1 MAFYR
6 QDPEMASCLKGIL
19 DRFEKEGRPSL
30 QKNIAITWIRYD
42 NTSPSPSS
50 GYGTG
55 WNSNK
60 NYYPASIV
68 KIVYALA
75 TKIWIKKDLIVDS
88 EEIRRALYEM
98 VANSNKSYYP
108 ASIVKI
114 VYALATQIWIKKD
127 LIVDSE
133 ELRRALYEMV
143 ANSNNDA
150 TSYILDLLTG
160 TTSGPSLNEQNFK
173 AWKTQRNVINN
184 WLEQLQ
190 WPEIKNWNCSQKTW
204 NEGPFGREKDFY
216 GENNENRNSMTTD
229 GSARIFESLMTKEM
243 LPKVASEKLIKNF
256 LRSLD
261 PFIRKQDLNNQV
273 DGFLGEG
280 LPYASKLWSKA
291 GLMSE
296 VRHDVAWWEAPNKN
310 PMLVAVFTIGEKLV
324 KDRFLLP
331 AIGSEL
337 NKLAI

>member
-6 QDPEMASCLKGIL
+6 QDPEMAYCLKGLL
-19 DRFEKEGRPSL
+19 DRFEKEGRPNL
-30 QKNIAITWIRYD
+30 QEKIAITCIRYD
-42 NTSPSPSS
+42 KQSPSTSS

-55 WNSNK
+55 WNSNR
-60 NYYPASIV
+60 NFYPASV
-68 KIVYALA
+68 
-75 TKIWIKKDLIVDS
+75 
-88 EEIRRALYEM
+88 
-98 VANSNKSYYP
+98 
-108 ASIVKI
+108 VKI
-114 VYALATQIWIKKD
+114 VYALATQVWLQQD

-133 ELRRALYEMV
+133 ELRRALHEMI

-160 TTSGPSLNEQNFK
+160 TTSGPSLNKSNYQ
-173 AWKTQRNVINN
+173 AWTIQRQLINN
-184 WLEQLQ
+184 WLEELQ
-190 WPEIKNWNCSQKTW
+190 WPEVKNWNCSQKTW

>member
-1 MAFYR
+1 MSFYR

-19 DRFEKEGRPSL
+19 DRFEKEGRPNLL
-30 QKNIAITWIRYD
+30 QNIAITWIRYD
-42 NTSPSPSS
+42 NQTPSLSS

-88 EEIRRALYEM
+88 EE
-98 VANSNKSYYP
+98 
-108 ASIVKI
+108 
-114 VYALATQIWIKKD
+114 
-127 LIVDSE
+127 
-133 ELRRALYEMV
+133 LRRALHEMV

-150 TSYILDLLTG
+150 TGYILDLLTG

-184 WLEQLQ
+184 WLEQLH
-190 WPEIKNWNCSQKTW
+190 WPETKDWNCSQKTW

-216 GENNENRNSMTTD
+216 GKKNENRNSMTTE
-229 GSARIFESLMTKEM
+229 GSARIFESLMTNAMMPKEDNEH
-243 LPKVASEKLIKNF
+243 LKKLF
-256 LRSLD
+256 QRSLD
-261 PFIRKQDLNNQV
+261 PVSRKKDLENQV

-280 LPYASKLWSKA
+280 IPLGSKLWSKA

-296 VRHDVAWWEAPNKN
+296 VRHDVAWWKAPHKN
-310 PMLVAVFTIGEKLV
+310 PMLAVVFTTGKELT
-324 KDRFLLP
+324 KDQFLLP
-331 AIGSEL
+331 AISNEL

>member
-6 QDPEMASCLKGIL
+6 QDPEMAYCLKGLL
-19 DRFEKEGRPSL
+19 DRFEKEGRPNL
-30 QKNIAITWIRYD
+30 QENIAITCIRY
-42 NTSPSPSS
+42 NKQSPSTSS
-50 GYGTG
+50 GYGAG
-55 WNSNK
+55 WNSNR
-60 NYYPASIV
+60 NFYPASV
-68 KIVYALA
+68 
-75 TKIWIKKDLIVDS
+75 
-88 EEIRRALYEM
+88 
-98 VANSNKSYYP
+98 
-108 ASIVKI
+108 VKI
-114 VYALATQIWIKKD
+114 VYALATQVWLQQD

-133 ELRRALYEMV
+133 ELRRALHEMI

-160 TTSGPSLNEQNFK
+160 TTSGPSLNESNYQG
-173 AWKTQRNVINN
+173 WKIQRQLINH
-184 WLEQLQ
+184 WLNDLG

-216 GENNENRNSMTTD
+216 GKKNQNRNNMTTD
-229 GSARIFESLMTKEM
+229 GSARIFESLMTREM
-243 LPKVASEKLIKNF
+243 LPKLASEHLIKVF
-256 LRSLD
+256 HRSLD
-261 PFIRKQDLNNQV
+261 PVIRKQDLNNQV

-296 VRHDVAWWEAPNKN
+296 VRHDVAWWVAPTKN

>member
-30 QKNIAITWIRYD
+30 QNNIAITWIRYD
-42 NTSPSPSS
+42 NQTPSAST

-55 WNSNK
+55 WNSKK
-60 NYYPASIV
+60 N
-68 KIVYALA
+68 
-75 TKIWIKKDLIVDS
+75 
-88 EEIRRALYEM
+88 
-98 VANSNKSYYP
+98 YYP

-114 VYALATQIWIKKD
+114 VYALATQIWIKRD
-127 LIVDSE
+127 LINETD
-133 ELRRALYEMV
+133 ELRRALHEMI

-160 TTSGPSLNEQNFK
+160 TTSGPSLNKQNFE
-173 AWKTQRNVINN
+173 AWKIQRQLIND
-184 WLEQLQ
+184 WLEELQ
-190 WPEIKNWNCSQKTW
+190 WTEIKNWNCSQKTW

>member
-6 QDPEMASCLKGIL
+6 KDPEMASCLKGIL

-42 NTSPSPSS
+42 NQTPSPSN

-60 NYYPASIV
+60 NYYPASV
-68 KIVYALA
+68 
-75 TKIWIKKDLIVDS
+75 
-88 EEIRRALYEM
+88 
-98 VANSNKSYYP
+98 
-108 ASIVKI
+108 VKI
-114 VYALATQIWIKKD
+114 VYALATQIWIKRD
-127 LIVDSE
+127 LIIDTD
-133 ELRRALYEMV
+133 ELRRALNEMI

-160 TTSGPSLNEQNFK
+160 TTSGPSLNVQNFE
-173 AWKTQRNVINN
+173 AWKIQRQLINN
-184 WLEQLQ
+184 WLEELQ
-190 WPEIKNWNCSQKTW
+190 WPEIKHWNCSQKTW

-216 GENNENRNSMTTD
+216 GKNNENRNRMTTE
-229 GSARIFESLMTKEM
+229 GSARLFESLMTHEM
-243 LPKVASEKLIKNF
+243 LPKVSSERFIKNF
-256 LRSLD
+256 QRSLD
-261 PFIRKQDLNNQV
+261 PFFRKQDLENQV

-280 LPYASKLWSKA
+280 LPLSAKLWSKA

-310 PMLVAVFTIGEKLV
+310 PMLVAVFTVGEKLV

>member
-6 QDPEMASCLKGIL
+6 QDPEMAYCLKGLL
-19 DRFEKEGRPSL
+19 DRFEKEGRPYL
-30 QKNIAITWIRYD
+30 QENIAITCIRYD
-42 NTSPSPSS
+42 KQSPSKSS

-60 NYYPASIV
+60 NFYPASV
-68 KIVYALA
+68 
-75 TKIWIKKDLIVDS
+75 
-88 EEIRRALYEM
+88 
-98 VANSNKSYYP
+98 
-108 ASIVKI
+108 VKI
-114 VYALATQIWIKKD
+114 VYALATQVWLQQD

-133 ELRRALYEMV
+133 ELRRALHEMI

-150 TSYILDLLTG
+150 TSYIVDLLTG
-160 TTSGPSLNEQNFK
+160 TTSGPSLNKSNYQ
-173 AWKTQRNVINN
+173 AWTIQRQLINN
-184 WLEQLQ
+184 WLEELQ

-261 PFIRKQDLNNQV
+261 PVIRKQDLNNQV

>member
-6 QDPEMASCLKGIL
+6 QDPEMAYCLKGLL
-19 DRFEKEGRPSL
+19 DRFEKEGRPNL
-30 QKNIAITWIRYD
+30 QENIAITCIRYD
-42 NTSPSPSS
+42 KKSPSASS

-55 WNSNK
+55 WNSNR
-60 NYYPASIV
+60 NFYPASV
-68 KIVYALA
+68 
-75 TKIWIKKDLIVDS
+75 
-88 EEIRRALYEM
+88 
-98 VANSNKSYYP
+98 
-108 ASIVKI
+108 VKI
-114 VYALATQIWIKKD
+114 VYALATQVWLQQD

-133 ELRRALYEMV
+133 ELRRALHEMI

-160 TTSGPSLNEQNFK
+160 TTSGPSLNKTNYQ
-173 AWKTQRNVINN
+173 AWKIQRQLINN
-184 WLEQLQ
+184 WLEELQ
-190 WPEIKNWNCSQKTW
+190 WPEIQNWNCSQKTW

-243 LPKVASEKLIKNF
+243 LPKVASEKLITNF

>member
-6 QDPEMASCLKGIL
+6 QDPEMAYCLKGLL
-19 DRFEKEGRPSL
+19 DRFEKEGRPYL
-30 QKNIAITWIRYD
+30 QENIAITCIRYD
-42 NTSPSPSS
+42 KQSPSTSS

-55 WNSNK
+55 WNSNRFF
-60 NYYPASIV
+60 YPASV
-68 KIVYALA
+68 
-75 TKIWIKKDLIVDS
+75 
-88 EEIRRALYEM
+88 
-98 VANSNKSYYP
+98 
-108 ASIVKI
+108 VKI
-114 VYALATQIWIKKD
+114 VYALATQVWLQQD

-133 ELRRALYEMV
+133 ELRRALNEMI

-160 TTSGPSLNEQNFK
+160 TTSGPSLNKSNYQ
-173 AWKTQRNVINN
+173 AWTIQRQLINN
-184 WLEQLQ
+184 WLEELQ
-190 WPEIKNWNCSQKTW
+190 WPEIQNWNCSQKTW

>member
-6 QDPEMASCLKGIL
+6 QDPEMAFCLEGLL
-19 DRFEKEGRPSL
+19 DRFEQEGYPNL

-42 NTSPSPSS
+42 KKTPSPFN

-55 WNSNK
+55 WNSNTH
-60 NYYPASIV
+60 YYPASV
-68 KIVYALA
+68 
-75 TKIWIKKDLIVDS
+75 
-88 EEIRRALYEM
+88 
-98 VANSNKSYYP
+98 
-108 ASIVKI
+108 VKI
-114 VYALATQIWIKKD
+114 VYALATQIWIREG
-127 LIVDSE
+127 LIIDSE
-133 ELRRALYEMV
+133 EIRRALYEMI

-160 TTSGPSLNEQNFK
+160 TTSGPSLNEERFK
-173 AWKTQRNVINN
+173 AWQIQRNLINN
-184 WLEQLQ
+184 WLEKFQ

-216 GENNENRNSMTTD
+216 GPKNENRNQMTTD
-229 GSARIFESLMTKEM
+229 GIARFFEYLMTNQ
-243 LPKVASEKLIKNF
+243 LFSKVESEQLRKIFN
-256 LRSLD
+256 RSLD
-261 PFIRKQDLNNQV
+261 LFTRKQNPENQV

-280 LPYASKLWSKA
+280 IPLASKLWSKA

-310 PMLVAVFTIGEKLV
+310 PMLVVVFTTGDNLV
-324 KDRFLLP
+324 NNQYLLP
-331 AIGSEL
+331 ALSSEL

>member
-1 MAFYR
+1 
-6 QDPEMASCLKGIL
+6 
-19 DRFEKEGRPSL
+19 
-30 QKNIAITWIRYD
+30 
-42 NTSPSPSS
+42 
-50 GYGTG
+50 
-55 WNSNK
+55 
-60 NYYPASIV
+60 
-68 KIVYALA
+68 
-75 TKIWIKKDLIVDS
+75 
-88 EEIRRALYEM
+88 
-98 VANSNKSYYP
+98 
-108 ASIVKI
+108 
-114 VYALATQIWIKKD
+114 
-127 LIVDSE
+127 
-133 ELRRALYEMV
+133 
-143 ANSNNDA
+143 
-150 TSYILDLLTG
+150 
-160 TTSGPSLNEQNFK
+160 
-173 AWKTQRNVINN
+173 
-184 WLEQLQ
+184 
-190 WPEIKNWNCSQKTW
+190 
-204 NEGPFGREKDFY
+204 
-216 GENNENRNSMTTD
+216 MTTD

-273 DGFLGEG
+273 DGFIGEG

>member
-19 DRFEKEGRPSL
+19 DRLEKEGRPSL
-30 QKNIAITWIRYD
+30 QENIAITWIRY
-42 NTSPSPSS
+42 NNQTPSTSN

-68 KIVYALA
+68 KI
-75 TKIWIKKDLIVDS
+75 I
-88 EEIRRALYEM
+88 
-98 VANSNKSYYP
+98 
-108 ASIVKI
+108 
-114 VYALATQIWIKKD
+114 YALATQIWISKD
-127 LIVDSE
+127 LINDSD
-133 ELRRALYEMV
+133 ELRRALYEMI

-160 TTSGPSLNEQNFK
+160 TTSGPSLNEQNFE
-173 AWKTQRNVINN
+173 AWKIQRQLINN
-184 WLEQLQ
+184 WLEELQ
-190 WPEIKNWNCSQKTW
+190 WSEIKNWNCSQKTW

-216 GENNENRNSMTTD
+216 GKNNENRNRMTTA
-229 GSARIFESLMTKEM
+229 GSARFFESLMTNEM
-243 LPKVASEKLIKNF
+243 IPKGKGEHLQKVF
-256 LRSLD
+256 QRSLD
-261 PFIRKQDLNNQV
+261 PVSRKKDLENQV

-280 LPYASKLWSKA
+280 LPFASKLWSKA

-296 VRHDVAWWEAPNKN
+296 VRHDVAWWKAPNKN
-310 PMLVAVFTIGEKLV
+310 PMLAVVFTTGKELV
-324 KDRFLLP
+324 KDQFLLP
-331 AIGSEL
+331 AISSEL

>member
-19 DRFEKEGRPSL
+19 DRFEKEGHPNL

-42 NTSPSPSS
+42 NQTPSTSN

-68 KIVYALA
+68 KIVYA
-75 TKIWIKKDLIVDS
+75 V
-88 EEIRRALYEM
+88 
-98 VANSNKSYYP
+98 
-108 ASIVKI
+108 
-114 VYALATQIWIKKD
+114 ATQIWIQKD

-133 ELRRALYEMV
+133 ELRRALFEMI
-143 ANSNNDA
+143 ANSSNDA

-160 TTSGPSLNEQNFK
+160 TTSGPCLNEQNFES
-173 AWKTQRNVINN
+173 WKIQRELINN

-190 WPEIKNWNCSQKTW
+190 WSEVKDWNCSQKTW

-216 GENNENRNSMTTD
+216 GKKNENRNSMTTD
-229 GSARIFESLMTKEM
+229 GSARIFESLMTNKII
-243 LPKVASEKLIKNF
+243 PKVENEHLKQLF
-256 LRSLD
+256 QRSLD
-261 PFIRKQDLNNQV
+261 PVSRKKDLENQV

-280 LPYASKLWSKA
+280 LPFASKLWSKA

-310 PMLVAVFTIGEKLV
+310 PMLAVVFTTGKELV
-324 KDRFLLP
+324 KDQFLLP
-331 AIGSEL
+331 AISSEL

>member
-30 QKNIAITWIRYD
+30 QENIAITWIRY
-42 NTSPSPSS
+42 NNQTPLPSN

-75 TKIWIKKDLIVDS
+75 T
-88 EEIRRALYEM
+88 
-98 VANSNKSYYP
+98 
-108 ASIVKI
+108 
-114 VYALATQIWIKKD
+114 QIWIKKD
-127 LIVDSE
+127 LIIDSE
-133 ELRRALYEMV
+133 ELRRALFEMI

-160 TTSGPSLNEQNFK
+160 TTSGPSLNKQNFE
-173 AWKTQRNVINN
+173 AWKIQRQLINN
-184 WLEQLQ
+184 WLEELQ
-190 WPEIKNWNCSQKTW
+190 WPEIRNWNCSQKTW

-216 GENNENRNSMTTD
+216 GKNNENRNRMTTE
-229 GSARIFESLMTKEM
+229 GSARIFESLMTNEM
-243 LPKVASEKLIKNF
+243 LPKVASEKLIKLF
-256 LRSLD
+256 QRSLD
-261 PFIRKQDLNNQV
+261 PVSRKKDLENQV

-280 LPYASKLWSKA
+280 LPFASKLWSKA

-296 VRHDVAWWEAPNKN
+296 VRHDVAWWQAPEKN
-310 PMLVAVFTIGEKLV
+310 PMLAVVFITGKELV
-324 KDRFLLP
+324 KDQFLLP
-331 AIGSEL
+331 AISNEL

>member
-30 QKNIAITWIRYD
+30 QKNIAITWIRY
-42 NTSPSPSS
+42 NNQTPSPSS

-75 TKIWIKKDLIVDS
+75 S
-88 EEIRRALYEM
+88 
-98 VANSNKSYYP
+98 
-108 ASIVKI
+108 
-114 VYALATQIWIKKD
+114 QIWIKKD
-127 LIVDSE
+127 LIINSD
-133 ELRRALYEMV
+133 ELRRALYEMI

-160 TTSGPSLNEQNFK
+160 TTSGPSLNEQNFE
-173 AWKTQRNVINN
+173 AWKIQRKLINN
-184 WLEQLQ
+184 WLEELQ

-216 GENNENRNSMTTD
+216 GQSNENRNMMTTE
-229 GSARIFESLMTKEM
+229 GSARIFESLMTNEM
-243 LPKVASEKLIKNF
+243 IQKGENKHFKKVF
-256 LRSLD
+256 QRSLD
-261 PFIRKQDLNNQV
+261 PVSRKKDLENQV

-280 LPYASKLWSKA
+280 IPLTSKLWSKA

-296 VRHDVAWWEAPNKN
+296 VRHDVAWWVAPKQN
-310 PMLVAVFTIGEKLV
+310 PMLAVVFTTGKELV
-324 KDRFLLP
+324 KDQFLLP
-331 AIGSEL
+331 AISSEL

>member
-42 NTSPSPSS
+42 NQTPSPST

-68 KIVYALA
+68 KIVYA
-75 TKIWIKKDLIVDS
+75 I
-88 EEIRRALYEM
+88 
-98 VANSNKSYYP
+98 
-108 ASIVKI
+108 
-114 VYALATQIWIKKD
+114 ATQIWIKRD
-127 LIVDSE
+127 LIIDTD
-133 ELRRALYEMV
+133 ELQRALFEMI
-143 ANSNNDA
+143 ANSSNDA

-173 AWKTQRNVINN
+173 AWKIQRQLINN
-184 WLEQLQ
+184 WLKELQ
-190 WPEIKNWNCSQKTW
+190 WNEIKDWNCSQKTW
-204 NEGPFGREKDFY
+204 TEGPFGREKDFY
-216 GENNENRNSMTTD
+216 GKINENRNSMTTE
-229 GSARIFESLMTKEM
+229 GIARFFESLMTKEM
-243 LPKVASEKLIKNF
+243 IPKLASDKFIKNF
-256 LRSLD
+256 HRSLD
-261 PFIRKQDLNNQV
+261 PVIRKQDLDNQV

-280 LPYASKLWSKA
+280 LPHASKLWSKA

-296 VRHDVAWWEAPNKN
+296 VRHDVAWWIAPNQN
-310 PMLVAVFTIGEKLV
+310 PMLVAVFTVGEKLA
-324 KDRFLLP
+324 KDRFLIP

>member
-30 QKNIAITWIRYD
+30 QKNIAITWIRY
-42 NTSPSPSS
+42 NNQNPSPSN

-75 TKIWIKKDLIVDS
+75 SQIWIQKDLI
-88 EEIRRALYEM
+88 I
-98 VANSNKSYYP
+98 NS
-108 ASIVKI
+108 
-114 VYALATQIWIKKD
+114 D
-127 LIVDSE
+127 
-133 ELRRALYEMV
+133 ELRRALYEMI

-160 TTSGPSLNEQNFK
+160 TTSGPSLNEQNFE
-173 AWKTQRNVINN
+173 AWKIQRKLVNN
-184 WLEQLQ
+184 WLEELQ

-204 NEGPFGREKDFY
+204 NEGPFGRERDFY
-216 GENNENRNSMTTD
+216 GKSNENRNRMTTE
-229 GSARIFESLMTKEM
+229 GSARIFESLMTNEM
-243 LPKVASEKLIKNF
+243 LPKVESDKFIKVF
-256 LRSLD
+256 QRSLD
-261 PFIRKQDLNNQV
+261 PISRKKDLENQV

-280 LPYASKLWSKA
+280 LPLASKLWSKA

-296 VRHDVAWWEAPNKN
+296 VRHDVAWWKAPNKN
-310 PMLVAVFTIGEKLV
+310 PMLAVVFTTGKELV
-324 KDRFLLP
+324 KDQFLLP
-331 AIGSEL
+331 AISSEL

>member
-19 DRFEKEGRPSL
+19 DRFEKEGRPNL
-30 QKNIAITWIRYD
+30 QKNIAVTWIRY
-42 NTSPSPSS
+42 NNQTPSS
-50 GYGTG
+50 SNGYGTG

-75 TKIWIKKDLIVDS
+75 SQIWIQKDLI
-88 EEIRRALYEM
+88 I
-98 VANSNKSYYP
+98 NS
-108 ASIVKI
+108 
-114 VYALATQIWIKKD
+114 D
-127 LIVDSE
+127 
-133 ELRRALYEMV
+133 ELRRALYEMI

-160 TTSGPSLNEQNFK
+160 TTSGPSLNEQNFE
-173 AWKTQRNVINN
+173 AWKIQRKLINN
-184 WLEQLQ
+184 WLEELQ

-204 NEGPFGREKDFY
+204 NEGPFGRERDFY
-216 GENNENRNSMTTD
+216 GKSNENRNRMTTE
-229 GSARIFESLMTKEM
+229 GSARIFESLMTNEM
-243 LPKVASEKLIKNF
+243 LPKVDSDKFIKVF
-256 LRSLD
+256 QRSLD
-261 PFIRKQDLNNQV
+261 PISRKKDLENQV

-280 LPYASKLWSKA
+280 LPLASKLWSKA

-296 VRHDVAWWEAPNKN
+296 VRHDVAWWEAPNKK
-310 PMLVAVFTIGEKLV
+310 PMLAVVFTTGKEFV
-324 KDRFLLP
+324 KDQFLLP
-331 AIGSEL
+331 AISSEL

>member
-19 DRFEKEGRPSL
+19 DRFEKEGRPNL
-30 QKNIAITWIRYD
+30 KKNIAITWIRY
-42 NTSPSPSS
+42 NNPIPSS
-50 GYGTG
+50 SKGIGTG
-55 WNSNK
+55 W
-60 NYYPASIV
+60 
-68 KIVYALA
+68 
-75 TKIWIKKDLIVDS
+75 
-88 EEIRRALYEM
+88 
-98 VANSNKSYYP
+98 NSNKSYYP

-160 TTSGPSLNEQNFK
+160 TTSGPSLNEHNFI
-173 AWKTQRNVINN
+173 AWKIQRKSINS
-184 WLEQLQ
+184 WLEELQ
-190 WPEIKNWNCSQKTW
+190 WPEIKDWNCSQKTW

-216 GENNENRNSMTTD
+216 GKNNENRNSMTPD
-229 GSARIFESLMTKEM
+229 GTARIFESLMTNDM
-243 LPKVASEKLIKNF
+243 LPKVENELLIKVF
-256 LRSLD
+256 KRSLD
-261 PFIRKQDLNNQV
+261 PVSRKKNIDNQV
-273 DGFLGEG
+273 DGFLGDG
-280 LPYASKLWSKA
+280 LPLATKLWSKA

-296 VRHDVAWWEAPNKN
+296 VRHDVAWWQAPNKN
-310 PMLVAVFTIGEKLV
+310 PMLAVVFTTGKDYV
-324 KDRFLLP
+324 KDQFLLP
-331 AIGSEL
+331 AISSEL